1 MIVTM
6 PKPSQKQ
13 KQPQPQRLLLQR
25 QRLRL
30 ETLWRF
36 LRQKK
41 QHSLALLLVALSL
54 CYYVLDLNGTNK
66 EEDPF
71 DVPFCD
77 VNGTCHEAPDQPSG
91 RTVYSA
97 YTKRQYDTWWAYND
111 QLNQR
116 AKAYTERRQKQQKQK
131 QPQQPLK
138 RSLVLLGDSITE
150 SWLGTGL
157 GETKQR
163 ARGVPQVLQDKFSES
178 FDPIVLAESG
188 DQTQHLLYR
197 IQNGQLP
204 SIQEHNAVFVVM
216 IGTNNLGS
224 GELPGPTSKGILTV
238 AKYVLSHTQGRLL
251 LFQVLPRG
259 DGYQVLPSLCPPR
272 CQSSSS
278 SSSSSSSG
286 AATPAPFTSF
296 LPAIAKV
303 NNLVGQGLEPLKEE
317 YGEHRIEWI
326 DCASSFLR
334 KDDDTKKD
342 AAAAAAVRENNN
354 NNDDD
359 DADAEVDVSL
369 MPDLLHPNAAG
380 HVFLADCILNHVK

>member
-1 MIVTM
+1 M
-6 PKPSQKQ
+6 
-13 KQPQPQRLLLQR
+13 
-25 QRLRL
+25 
-30 ETLWRF
+30 
-36 LRQKK
+36 
-41 QHSLALLLVALSL
+41 
-54 CYYVLDLNGTNK
+54 
-66 EEDPF
+66 
-71 DVPFCD
+71 
-77 VNGTCHEAPDQPSG
+77 
-91 RTVYSA
+91 
-97 YTKRQYDTWWAYND
+97 
-111 QLNQR
+111 
-116 AKAYTERRQKQQKQK
+116 
-131 QPQQPLK
+131 
-138 RSLVLLGDSITE
+138 
-150 SWLGTGL
+150 

-359 DADAEVDVSL
+359 DAEVDVSL